1 LYSTQDI
8 SGYSHRNI
16 EEYRGRNDPEAIK
29 AVAKEMEAL
38 FAYELIK
45 EMRKTI
51 NEETS
56 GGLGKD
62 TYMSMFDM
70 ELARLM
76 SERGLGLQDMLLK
89 GLKGDFDKSEV
100 RGQESGYLSPQG
112 IEQKVNKSDNR
123 LPTLEPR
130 PFSFPVNGVISSNF
144 GMRIHPIYGDIRFH
158 YGIDIAAPVG
168 TDIYPIK
175 NGMVVFSGEQAGY
188 GNVVIIDHGNGL
200 TSKYAHNKVNLVE
213 EGDQVDTQT
222 VIARVGHTGNSTGPH
237 LHLEISEKGEYI
249 DPVRLLARG

>member
-1 LYSTQDI
+1 MHSTQGI
-8 SGYSHRNI
+8 SGYYRRNI

-45 EMRKTI
+45 AMRKTI
-51 NEETS
+51 NAETS
-56 GGLGKD
+56 DSLGKD

-100 RGQESGYLSPQG
+100 GSQDSGYLSPQG
-112 IEQKVNKSDNR
+112 IEQKVNKLDNR

-130 PFSFPVNGVISSNF
+130 PFSFPVNGVVSSNF
-144 GMRIHPIYGDIRFH
+144 GMRRHPIYRDIRFH
-158 YGIDIAAPVG
+158 GGIDIAAPMG
-168 TDIYPIK
+168 TEIYPIK
-175 NGMVVFSGEQAGY
+175 DGMVLFSGEQAGY

-200 TSKYAHNKVNLVE
+200 TSKYAHNKFNLVK
-213 EGDQVDTQT
+213 EGDLVDTNT
-222 VIARVGHTGNSTGPH
+222 VIACVGHTGDSTGSH
-237 LHLEISEKGEYI
+237 LHLEISERGEYI
-249 DPVRLLARG
+249 DPVKLLAKG